1 MSMKQPE
8 KPFRRFNKA
17 NVSVTSDTTNS
28 HIPPAN
34 LSISVSQFGI
44 FYSPIKILDEMYNS
58 GSNQSPVSIVQ
69 CSGSERYLAKS
80 KSNPN

>member
-1 MSMKQPE
+1 MKQPE

-58 GSNQSPVSIVQ
+58 ASNLLLGPVSIVQ